1 MALPGNISDEA
12 IKVVRDFFRQALE
25 ERYSPVS
32 LSRFAAFQ
40 ELSPELLEDFR
51 RLVLTRLYP
60 EPSQRDALDHAFGV
74 VTSMVSNPVKAGR
87 AALALSR
94 LLLFRGRHVPF
105 LVYLSGLLMA
115 SYQDLREI
123 ECQTARAVIALSA
136 SKRSATSRTSTEAIK
151 RAAGSIERSAY
162 EKFIDRIF
170 QITQSFANREG
181 WRVALD
187 VASMLSEAFE
197 RDHTSWT
204 DEEREAVRLAREL
217 LEESTRVIWN
227 LPTDQIDVVADGIQT
242 VEMEW
247 VNTLYADIPDGQNGS

>member
-1 MALPGNISDEA
+1 MGLPGNISDEA
-12 IKVVRDFFRQALE
+12 IKAVREFFRRALE
-25 ERYSPVS
+25 ERYSPAS
-32 LSRFAAFQ
+32 LNRFAAFQ

-105 LVYLSGLLMA
+105 LVHLSGLLMA

-123 ECQTARAVIALSA
+123 ECQTARAVIALA
-136 SKRSATSRTSTEAIK
+136 GYKKPSKNRISIQAVK
-151 RAAGSIERSAY
+151 RAAGTMDRSIY

-170 QITQSFANREG
+170 QITQSFANRDG

-204 DEEREAVRLAREL
+204 DEEREATRLARQL

-227 LPTDQIDVVADGIQT
+227 LPTDQIDAVADGIRT

-247 VNTLYADIPDGQNGS
+247 VNTLYADISDGQNGS